1 MAQMNAPI
9 ISFTGGMVGK
19 ILHNRVDVQTYPSA
33 CEDQINCWPYAQ
45 GPMDRRMGFKFINEF
60 YNSEQKGKLI
70 PFVFSISQSYIILA
84 TESGFEFY
92 TQDGKITIPSVTSQL
107 NDTSFTQSTVD
118 LVQAATIT
126 ASSTGGTGT
135 IAGLKDSNTGTWW
148 ESTDADSQWLKFDL
162 GTAKTVRDIR
172 ITAGSS
178 GNDKAPT
185 AFSIEGSNSGA
196 FTGEQT
202 LVATVTEAA
211 TGSYGVSSIKKFR
224 VTPSTAY
231 RYWRILMTDKQ
242 GAFGQTNEYRI
253 AKIAMY
259 DLWWRDE
266 SENAASSTITGG
278 KLYLDSDGANEAA
291 VIQELTVNQT
301 GSIHILKFKV
311 FHGPVDV
318 AIGTTRGGTE
328 LKEAKD
334 METGTHYVEFTPNVG
349 TVYIKFSHSAN
360 AGRILD
366 SAEIITNNTRLLV
379 EHPYYEAELPYIHY
393 QQIGDVLYMTHGSH
407 WSRRV
412 VRRGHRSWS
421 VERFLPKDGPFG
433 TQNTGDMTLT
443 PSGTSGQITLTSSRS
458 YFDAVYDED
467 CLFEISG
474 PGQAAEITANSG
486 DVYTNG
492 IKVYGVADAQRTFQV
507 EITGSFTGTIHLQ
520 RSSGNTNNYTDFLT
534 YTAPTVAAID
544 DNLDNQT
551 WYYRLAIKP
560 GNLTAGTVNLRI
572 WFTGGSSTG
581 RCRIISVTSATS
593 AIAEVIE
600 PFANTSGS
608 STWKRGEW
616 SAKDGFPVSVTR
628 GYGRLWFGRGIQIWA
643 SKSDDFTSFLTG
655 PEDDKSI
662 AVSLASPSSDAIR
675 SLSFLTHLVIGTAT
689 AESVGLPNT
698 NAQPVSPTNFKTM
711 DSSYEG
717 VSKVMP
723 VTVGG
728 SVLYAHRNSRKL
740 MQFTQNPKALSD
752 TSYISVDLNRL
763 SPELLQAG
771 IKSLGVQNEPER
783 RIYVVLNDGTMM
795 SLLFRREEDV
805 VAWSRITTEGRIE
818 DVQVISQEDRDAIY
832 IIVRRFINGV
842 WKRYIEKLTHELP
855 VNDED
860 RVHLDSYLSYDL
872 ERPSAII
879 EPSGTSGTV
888 TIKSDANIFNSGH
901 VNSILWL
908 NGGRGKITVYTSA
921 TQVTMQ
927 VYSTLESTLPAAAG
941 LWGLNPEAS
950 NLSGLSHLEGKTVSI
965 YGDRMDLGTK
975 TVSGGV
981 VTLPKECS
989 VAHVGLSY
997 DSKFKS
1003 LKLSYGAQKGTAL
1016 TMPKAIK
1023 NIGVLLYKAG
1033 TGISIGPTYE
1043 RMRPLIVKKAST
1055 PLGEPDPLFTGEL
1068 YEAFDARYDQDS
1080 RICIKW
1086 TGCSPGTIAGLVP
1099 QIDEHDR

>member
-1 MAQMNAPI
+1 MAQMNAPV

-19 ILHNRVDVQTYPSA
+19 ILHNRIDVQTYPSA
-33 CEDQINCWPYAQ
+33 CEEQTNCWPYAQ
-45 GPMDRRMGFKFINEF
+45 GPMDRRMGLKFINEF
-60 YNSEQKGKLI
+60 YNSAQKGKLI

-92 TQDGKITIPSVTSQL
+92 TQDGKITIPSVTTQL
-107 NDTSFTQSTVD
+107 SDTSFNLSTVD
-118 LVQAATIT
+118 LAQTAIIT
-126 ASSTGGTGT
+126 SSSTGGTGT
-135 IAGLKDSNTGTWW
+135 IAALIDNNSGTWW
-148 ESTDADSQWLKFDL
+148 ESTDADTQWLKFDL
-162 GTAKTVRDIR
+162 GTAKTIRDIR
-172 ITAGSS
+172 ITAANVS
-178 GNDKAPT
+178 NNRAPT
-185 AFSIEGSNSGA
+185 GFTIEASNSGA

-202 LVATVTEAA
+202 ILATLTEGTVGA
-211 TGSYGVSSIKKFR
+211 YNPSSIKQFL
-224 VTPSTAY
+224 VSPSTSY
-231 RYWRILMTDKQ
+231 RYWRINMNDKIE
-242 GAFGQTNEYRI
+242 AFGQPNEFRI

-259 DLWWRDE
+259 ETPWQNI
-266 SENAASSTITGG
+266 SQNAASSTITGG

-291 VIQELTVNQT
+291 ASQELTINQI
-301 GSIHILKFKV
+301 GSVHILKVKV
-311 FHGPVDV
+311 FHGPVNL
-318 AIGTTRGGTE
+318 AIGTSLNGTQLKDIKE
-328 LKEAKD
+328 LG
-334 METGTHYVEFTPNVG
+334 TGVHYIEFTPTAG
-349 TVYIKFSHSAN
+349 TVYIKFYHTDN

-379 EHPYYEAELPYIHY
+379 EHPYYESELPYLHY

-407 WSRRV
+407 WSRRL

-421 VERFLPKDGPFG
+421 VERFLPKDGPFQ
-433 TQNTGDMTLT
+433 TQNTGEMTLT
-443 PSGTSGQITLTSSRS
+443 PSATSGQIILTASKA
-458 YFDAVYDED
+458 YFDAVKDED
-467 CLFEISG
+467 VLFEISG

-492 IKVYGVADAQRTFQV
+492 IKVYGVADTQRTFQV
-507 EITGSFTGTIHLQ
+507 EITGAFTGTIHLQ

-551 WYYRLAIKP
+551 WFYRLAIKP

-581 RCRIISVTSATS
+581 RCRIISVTSPTT
-593 AIAEVIE
+593 AIAEVID

-628 GYGRLWFGRGIQIWA
+628 GFGRLWFGRGIQIWA
-643 SKSDDFTSFLTG
+643 SRSDDFTSFLTG

-675 SLSFLTHLVIGTAT
+675 SLSFLSHLVIGTAT
-689 AESVGLPNT
+689 SESVGVPNT

-723 VTVGG
+723 VAVGG
-728 SVLYAHRNSRKL
+728 SVLYAHRNGRKL

-752 TSYISVDLNRL
+752 TAYISVDLNRL
-763 SPELLQAG
+763 SPELLQSG
-771 IKSLGVQNEPER
+771 IKAISVQNEPER
-783 RIYVVLNDGTMM
+783 RVYVVLSDGTAMT
-795 SLLFRREEDV
+795 LLFRREEDV
-805 VAWSRITTEGRIE
+805 VAWSRIVTDGRIE
-818 DVQVISQEDRDAIY
+818 DLQVISQEDRDAIY
-832 IIVRRFINGV
+832 AIVRRYINGS

-860 RVHLDSYLSYDL
+860 RIHLDSYLSYDL
-872 ERPSAII
+872 ERPAAIA
-879 EPSGTSGTV
+879 EPSGVTGSI
-888 TIKSDANIFNSGH
+888 TIKTDVNVFNAGH
-901 VNSILWL
+901 VNSILWI
-908 NGGRGKITVYTSA
+908 NGGRCKITAFTSA
-921 TQVTMQ
+921 SQVTAT
-927 VYSTLESTLPAAAG
+927 VYSTLESNLPSAPG
-941 LWGLNPEAS
+941 LWGLNPETS
-950 NLSGLSHLEGKTVSI
+950 SFSGLSHLEGKTVSI
-965 YGDRMDLGTK
+965 YGDRMDLGTT
-975 TVSGGV
+975 TVSGGI
-981 VTLPKECS
+981 VTLPKACS
-989 VAHVGLSY
+989 VAHIGLPY
-997 DSKFKS
+997 ESKYKS

-1023 NIGVLLYKAG
+1023 NMSVLLYKAG
-1033 TGISIGPTYE
+1033 TGISVGPTYE
-1043 RMRPLIVKKAST
+1043 RMRPLIVKKANT

-1068 YEAFDARYDQDS
+1068 FEAFDARYDKDS

-1086 TGCSPGTIAGLVP
+1086 TGCAPGAITGLVP